1 MEIIVAEGERLTTLI
16 NNVLDLA
23 KIEAGK
29 FEWVMEPLSVDT
41 IVDRGV
47 AATAGLFEEK
57 GLDLTHDVADDLPLV
72 VGDRDSLIQVVINLL
87 SNAVKFTDT
96 GGVTC
101 RARLLGDEVVISVSD
116 TGVGIA
122 EADQPRVFE
131 QFAQVG
137 DTLTGKPLGTGLG
150 LPICKQIVERH
161 GGRLWLD
168 STVGAGSTFSF
179 TLPVRCRRQRPPAT
193 PATSLPTQ
201 RHRPPRSGRPDDRPQ
216 RRSAAAGASRVMR
229 ASAEPAASLRSVISS
244 RQRPS
249 SSGPIRQSSRM
260 SSRPWT
266 SRSRTSSSRGR
277 GRPGRRGGRG
287 AREPGR
293 SSSSSG
299 ITPRRSTRP
308 ACRHQT

>member
-1 MEIIVAEGERLTTLI
+1 M
-16 NNVLDLA
+16 
-23 KIEAGK
+23 
-29 FEWVMEPLSVDT
+29 
-41 IVDRGV
+41 DRGV

-168 STVGAGSTFSF
+168 STLGAGSTFSF
-179 TLPVRCRRQRPPAT
+179 TLPVPTATTTSDASDAAADATITDQPGRARRMTRPRERSVQRPV
-193 PATSLPTQ
+193 
-201 RHRPPRSGRPDDRPQ
+201 PR
-216 RRSAAAGASRVMR
+216 A
-229 ASAEPAASLRSVISS
+229 
-244 RQRPS
+244 
-249 SSGPIRQSSRM
+249 
-260 SSRPWT
+260 
-266 SRSRTSSSRGR
+266 
-277 GRPGRRGGRG
+277 
-287 AREPGR
+287 
-293 SSSSSG
+293 
-299 ITPRRSTRP
+299 
-308 ACRHQT
+308 